1 MIPEKPDDEN
11 MLLDACIAFYPDF
24 FKKCP
29 TMERLKEKL
38 KENTYLDFH
47 LEKDKIPNEWYRLR
61 QEAKPI
67 FKTLNIFK
75 AELTLSETMK
85 NDFDDKQIK
94 IIKAWYT
101 KAEEAKKQ
109 RDWYSAFISLWISF
123 NAFCYGKYEKD
134 ANKIR
139 VDIDK
144 YTDIF
149 NEQEEVI
156 IKGIAEK
163 KSSKDIIKIDEP

>member
-1 MIPEKPDDEN
+1 MAGYSRIYVIGGLGGFEGADGVNPIYFQILLGDADRQWLEPHYFNRSIHPIGKIRRMIPEKPDDEN

-75 AELTLSETMK
+75 AELTELK
-85 NDFDDKQIK
+85 
-94 IIKAWYT
+94 
-101 KAEEAKKQ
+101 
-109 RDWYSAFISLWISF
+109 L
-123 NAFCYGKYEKD
+123 
-134 ANKIR
+134 
-139 VDIDK
+139 
-144 YTDIF
+144 
-149 NEQEEVI
+149 
-156 IKGIAEK
+156 
-163 KSSKDIIKIDEP
+163 